1 MSAGLITIAYG
12 PHKYMRMAEALA
24 LSYRRW
30 NPELPFCVV
39 TDEAN
44 AERLA
49 AYYDTVKIIDPTFGK
64 GVAQK
69 LSVDRYSPFDET
81 LFVDSDCV
89 FYHDP
94 ELTWNA
100 YATDDF
106 VIKGWRYLSRRDN
119 HDNVGNLGLLLE
131 QTGLDRMGSFNS
143 GLFYFRRTERAQ
155 HLFDTARAIYDRRAD
170 LAFKPFKNAPVAH
183 EPVLAIAMEICG
195 IGFSPWAPE
204 TGMETWIS
212 MRNMQSVNV
221 LRANSKVVK
230 NGKTVEPALIHYNVD
245 GQISLAYLRDIFR
258 LMYEGKPLGGLRAHV
273 AATSLRLWYLGQKYG
288 KRLNSGLR
296 KHLSVPGGLRP
307 AR

>member
-30 NPELPFCVV
+30 NPTLPFCVV
-39 TDEAN
+39 TDAAN
-44 AERLA
+44 AERLRA
-49 AYYDTVKIIDPTFGK
+49 FYDIVLIIDPSYGK

-69 LSVDRYSPFDET
+69 LCVDRYSPFDET

-94 ELTWNA
+94 KLTWDG

-106 VIKGWRYLSRRDN
+106 VIKGWRYLTRQDQ
-119 HDNVGNLGLLLE
+119 HVNVGDLPTLLA
-131 QTGLDRMGSFNS
+131 QTGLEKIGSFNS
-143 GLFYFRRTERAQ
+143 GIFYFRKTERAQ
-155 HLFDTARAIYDRRAD
+155 RLFDTSREVYARRAD

-183 EPVLAIAMEICG
+183 EPVLAIAMEMCG
-195 IGFSPWAPE
+195 IGFYPWDPA

-212 MRNMQSVNV
+212 MRDMQSVNV
-221 LRANSKVVK
+221 LKGESKVTK
-230 NGKTVEPALIHYNVD
+230 HGQIVEPAVIHYNVD
-245 GQISLAYLRDIFR
+245 GQISLAYLLDIFR
-258 LMYEGKPLGGLRAHV
+258 LEYEHKPFGELRARIV
-273 AATSLRLWYLGQKYG
+273 ATWLRLGYVLDKKARAVARRCKALFMPQM
-288 KRLNSGLR
+288 RL
-296 KHLSVPGGLRP
+296 

>member
-1 MSAGLITIAYG
+1 MSAGLLTIAYG
-12 PHKYMRMAEALA
+12 PHKYVRMAEALA

-30 NPELPFCVV
+30 NPTLPFCVV
-39 TDEAN
+39 TDQAN
-44 AERLA
+44 AEQLA
-49 AYYDTVKIIDPTFGK
+49 AYYDIVRIVDPSYGK

-69 LSVDRYSPFDET
+69 LCVDRYSPFDET

-94 ELTWNA
+94 ALTWKG

-106 VIKGWRYLSRRDN
+106 VIKGWRYLSRQDE

-143 GLFYFRRTERAQ
+143 GLFYFRNTPRAQ
-155 HLFDTARAIYDRRAD
+155 QLFDTARTIYERRAE

-183 EPVLAIAMEICG
+183 EPVLAIAMEMCG
-195 IGFSPWAPE
+195 IGFSPWDPE

-221 LRANSKVVK
+221 LQGNSRVTKH
-230 NGKTVEPALIHYNVD
+230 GQTLEPTLIHYNVD

-258 LMYEGKPLGGLRAHV
+258 LLYENKPLGEWRARI
-273 AATSLRLWYLGQKYG
+273 AALSLRLCYLTQKYG
-288 KRLNSGLR
+288 KRLNSGIR
-296 KHLSVPGGLRP
+296 KHAPISGLRH

>member
-12 PHKYMRMAEALA
+12 PQKYMRMAEALA

-30 NPELPFCVV
+30 NPKLPFCAV
-39 TDEAN
+39 TDKAN
-44 AERLA
+44 ADQLA
-49 AYYDTVKIIDPTFGK
+49 DYYDVVRIIDPSYGK

-69 LSVDRYSPFDET
+69 LCVDRYSPFDET

-89 FYHDP
+89 FYRDP
-94 ELTWNA
+94 ALTWNA

-106 VIKGWRYLSRRDN
+106 VIKGWQYLSRKD
-119 HDNVGNLGLLLE
+119 HHVNVGDLGLLLE
-131 QTGLDRMGSFNS
+131 QTGLEKMGSFNS
-143 GLFYFRRTERAQ
+143 GLFYFRKTERAQ
-155 HLFDTARAIYDRRAD
+155 RLFDTARRIYERRAE

-183 EPVLAIAMEICG
+183 EPVLAIAMELCG
-195 IGFSPWAPE
+195 IGFSPWDPS

-221 LRANSKVVK
+221 LKASSKVTK
-230 NGKTVEPALIHYNVD
+230 HGKTVEPALIHYNVD

-258 LMYEGKPLGGLRAHV
+258 LAYEHEPLGELRARI
-273 AATSLRLWYLGQKYG
+273 AAGWLRFWYLAEKYG
-288 KRLNSGLR
+288 TRLGGIR
-296 KHLSVPGGLRP
+296 KYLVAPGLRP

>member
-1 MSAGLITIAYG
+1 MRMSAGLITIAYG
-12 PHKYMRMAEALA
+12 PQKYMRMADALA

-30 NPELPFCVV
+30 KPKLPFCVV
-39 TDEAN
+39 TDQAN
-44 AERLA
+44 AGRLGA
-49 AYYDTVKIIDPTFGK
+49 CYDIVRIIDPSYGK

-69 LSVDRYSPFDET
+69 LCVDRYSPFDET

-94 ELTWNA
+94 MLTWNA

-106 VIKGWRYLSRRDN
+106 VIKGWQYLSRADE
-119 HDNVGNLGLLLE
+119 HKNVGNLRLLLE
-131 QTGLDRMGSFNS
+131 QTGLEKMGSFNS

-155 HLFDTARAIYDRRAD
+155 RLFDTAREVYERRND

-183 EPVLAIAMEICG
+183 EPVLAIAMEKCG
-195 IGFSPWAPE
+195 IGFSPWDPT

-212 MRNMQSVNV
+212 MRHMRSVNV
-221 LRANSKVVK
+221 LKANSKVTK
-230 NGKTVEPALIHYNVD
+230 HGKTVEPALIHYNVD

-258 LMYEGKPLGGLRAHV
+258 LAYEHQPLGELRV
-273 AATSLRLWYLGQKYG
+273 RIAALWLRSWYLLQKYG
-288 KRLNSGLR
+288 SRLGGIR
-296 KHLSVPGGLRP
+296 KHLFPPRLRL